1 MHTLNKTSNESNSN
15 ININYK
21 LYGKMADNK
30 DKQDTKEGQ
39 LPLYLFTYNCNKQ
52 VIETNTFKS
61 KVTES
66 LPDEPSLLYV
76 FALQEFCSIMD
87 GSFKSSANQQLIS
100 YNENIQVML
109 FEKYGMDCFQTIA
122 MNHVGSIGLI
132 IISPF
137 APKFSNI
144 RTATSSVG
152 YGYSSMKGGVGIRL
166 KYLADNRKSVELS
179 FAGVHLNAYEG
190 EYYYLQRNQNL
201 LTVTRSLE
209 FGDGYGLIKPNN
221 HIFILG
227 DLNYRT
233 TQDYKRT
240 SVVAQNLLT
249 LSDQHST
256 IDNNEYVY
264 QLFSQYDE
272 LYKGLKNG
280 EILLGFSEARIE
292 FQPTYKYLINTGI
305 YNAKR
310 CPSWCDRI
318 LFLST
323 YEDAEHLHLLR
334 TNSTHSLPVIDK
346 YESINSLLLSDHRPV
361 YLRISIPFD
370 PPKLI
375 ISPMSGCLEIVSS
388 GLSQQSRFLD
398 FGQLE
403 EIDHD
408 NYIESGPTSIY
419 LKPTKWDFFT
429 NRVIT
434 QFMDNIIG
442 YGLWLGTTVEGRM
455 ILFVLIMVLF
465 ALWYL
470 W

>member
-1 MHTLNKTSNESNSN
+1 
-15 ININYK
+15 
-21 LYGKMADNK
+21 MA
-30 DKQDTKEGQ
+30 DTKEEQ
-39 LPLYLFTYNCNKQ
+39 QSKETHLPLYLFTYNCNKQ
-52 VIETNTFKS
+52 VIESNTFKTR
-61 KVTES
+61 VTES
-66 LPDEPSLLYV
+66 LPDDPSLLYV
-76 FALQEFCSIMD
+76 FALQEFCSILD
-87 GSFKSSANQQLIS
+87 GSFRASANQQLIS
-100 YNENIQVML
+100 YNETIQVML

-166 KYLADNRKSVELS
+166 KYSQDNMKSVELS
-179 FAGVHLNAYEG
+179 FAGVHLNAFEG

-201 LTVTRSLE
+201 LTIIRSLE

-221 HIFILG
+221 HIFVLG

-233 TQDYKRT
+233 TQDYKKT
-240 SVVAQNLLT
+240 SVVAQNLLA
-249 LSDQHST
+249 LADQHST
-256 IDNNEYVY
+256 ADREYVY

-280 EILLGFSEARIE
+280 EVLLGFSEAKIE
-292 FQPTYKYLINTGI
+292 FQPTYKYYINTGI
-305 YNAKR
+305 YNSKR

-323 YEDAEHLHLLR
+323 YEDEEHLHLLR
-334 TNSTHSLPVIDK
+334 TTLIHSLPVIDR
-346 YESINSLLLSDHRPV
+346 YDSINSLLLSDHRPV
-361 YLRISIPFD
+361 FLRISVPFK

-375 ISPMSGCLEIVSS
+375 ISRMSGCLEIVST
-388 GLSQQSRFLD
+388 GLSQQSRFLIL
-398 FGQLE
+398 GQLE
-403 EIDHD
+403 EIDHE

-419 LKPTKWDFFT
+419 LKPTKFDFFI
-429 NRVIT
+429 NRVVT
-434 QFMDNIIG
+434 QFMDNVIG
-442 YGLWLGTTVEGRM
+442 YGLWLGTTIEGRM
-455 ILFVLIMVLF
+455 TLLILALLIA

-470 W
+470 L